1 MNSLNEEHEKNK
13 VIDLYF
19 QVWNNF
25 VNTDVQFFNGIFAF
39 RS

>member
-1 MNSLNEEHEKNK
+1 MNSLNEEHEKSK

-25 VNTDVQFFNGIFAF
+25 VNTDV
-39 RS
+39 